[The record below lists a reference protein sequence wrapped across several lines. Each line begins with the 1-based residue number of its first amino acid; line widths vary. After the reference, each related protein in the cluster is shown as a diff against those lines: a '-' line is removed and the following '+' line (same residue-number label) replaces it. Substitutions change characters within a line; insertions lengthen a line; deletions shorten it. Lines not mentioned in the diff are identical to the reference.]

1 MKRSAMLIGNPPARR
16 GAFRPLGL
24 ALVLLTLALALPAG
38 AAAIASP
45 GVTVIPPATI
55 ASFAPD
61 EGPVGTVVTVTGS
74 GFTGAT
80 RVTLGRAEA
89 AFTVLSDAQIRL
101 TVPAGARSGS
111 ISVTTP
117 GGQRHSAGSFTV
129 IAPAFL
135 IVVTAPTGTGSYA
148 QGSSLTVS
156 WGNSTDVAYGEFG
169 LGVRS
174 AAGDWSIG
182 KLVPASGAANYTTSL
197 TVDVPVGSGYKA
209 EVAWRP
215 VVGSGPWDV
224 FATSPGSFVVTA
236 SSAAKAITAF
246 SLQFH
251 WLIPPVTGV
260 INEAAHTIALTVP
273 HAMVV
278 HALVATFTT
287 TGESVTVG
295 PWTQFSGV
303 TANDFSSPVTYKVT
317 AADASTQNYTV
328 TVVGPLL
335 KIGVT
340 APTGTGSYA
349 QGSSL
354 TVSWT
359 VSSAVAEGEFAL
371 GVRSPTGGW
380 QIGKLVPASGA
391 ASYAAGLTLD
401 VHPGSGYKV
410 MVAWRPVVGSGSWS
424 AYATSPGSFAV
435 TAGPAAKAITAFS
448 FQGLT
453 PPVTGVINVAAHA
466 IALTVP
472 HAMVVHALVATFTTT
487 GESVTVGP
495 RTQVSGTT
503 ANDFSS
509 PVTYKVTAFDGS
521 TQNYTVTV
529 TVTPLAIG
537 DAYGGG
543 VVAYILRSG
552 DPGYSATVV
561 HGLIAATHD
570 QDSGSG
576 IRWYNGSS
584 TTTGATAT
592 ALGTGS
598 ANTTAIIA
606 SQGATA
612 TSYAAGLARAYNG
625 GGYNDWYLPS
635 KDELFHLYLNRHEI
649 GGLDTHRY
657 PYYWSSS
664 EIKWS
669 MAWFQNFDNGSRN
682 GSYKS
687 DTLSVRAV
695 RTF

>member
-16 GAFRPLGL
+16 GAFRLLGL

-89 AFTVLSDAQIRL
+89 AFTVLSDAQIWL

-246 SLQFH
+246 SFQGLT
-251 WLIPPVTGV
+251 PPVTGV

-273 HAMVV
+273 PAADV

-287 TGESVTVG
+287 TG
-295 PWTQFSGV
+295 
-303 TANDFSSPVTYKVT
+303 A
-317 AADASTQNYTV
+317 
-328 TVVGPLL
+328 
-335 KIGVT
+335 
-340 APTGTGSYA
+340 
-349 QGSSL
+349 
-354 TVSWT
+354 
-359 VSSAVAEGEFAL
+359 AVA
-371 GVRSPTGGW
+371 VGG
-380 QIGKLVPASGA
+380 
-391 ASYAAGLTLD
+391 
-401 VHPGSGYKV
+401 
-410 MVAWRPVVGSGSWS
+410 
-424 AYATSPGSFAV
+424 
-435 TAGPAAKAITAFS
+435 
-448 FQGLT
+448 T
-453 PPVTGVINVAAHA
+453 P
-466 IALTVP
+466 
-472 HAMVVHALVATFTTT
+472 
-487 GESVTVGP
+487 
-495 RTQVSGTT
+495 QVSGTT

-509 PVTYKVTAFDGS
+509 PVTYRVTATDAS
-521 TQNYTVTV
+521 TQDYVVTV
-529 TVTPLAIG
+529 RGLAIG

-543 VVAYILRSG
+543 VVAYILQSG

-561 HGLIAATHD
+561 HGLIAAKAD
-570 QDSGSG
+570 QRARIAWISGRG
-576 IRWYNGSS
+576 VLGTRNGNTS
-584 TTTGATAT
+584 T
-592 ALGTGS
+592 ALGTGQ
-598 ANTTAIIA
+598 ANTNAMMAQAGSTG
-606 SQGATA
+606 GAA
-612 TSYAAGLARAYNG
+612 WVCH
-625 GGYNDWYLPS
+625 GYTNADTGTGVYSDWYLPS
-635 KDELFHLYLNRHEI
+635 QDELNKLYINRVAI
-649 GGLDTHRY
+649 GGFTGAD

-664 EIKWS
+664 EMRFGS
-669 MAWFQNFDNGSRN
+669 DGATNAWGQSFINGFQFNDL
-682 GSYKS
+682 KS
-687 DTLSVRAV
+687 HTIRARAV
-695 RTF
+695 RSF